1 MSQHGETRPA
11 AARWVRLCATWFGC
25 GHLKPAPGTWGSL
38 GALPLFV
45 LLSFSPLPLYALGT
59 ALVTVLGVISAGSY
73 ARALGSDDPS
83 QVVIDEVAG
92 VLIALGVVHAA
103 AVLAAASLAPQHA
116 ANLWHLGF
124 AWVLFRAFDIFKPW
138 PISAAEHAKPLGL
151 GIMADDLV
159 AGLLAGLITVA
170 IF

>member
-1 MSQHGETRPA
+1 MSEQGEDRPA
-11 AARWVRLCATWFGC
+11 AASWVRLCATWFGC
-25 GHLKPAPGTWGSL
+25 GYLKPGPGTWGSL

-45 LLSFSPLPLYALGT
+45 LLSLGPLSLYALGT
-59 ALVTVLGVISAGSY
+59 LLVTVLGVISAGRY
-73 ARALGSDDPS
+73 AAAMGSDDPS

-92 VLIALGVVHAA
+92 VLIGLGIVHAS
-103 AVLAAASLAPQHA
+103 AVLSAASTAPQHA

-124 AWVLFRAFDIFKPW
+124 GWVLFRAFDIFKPW
-138 PISAAEHAKPLGL
+138 PISAAEHATPVGL

-159 AGLLAGLITVA
+159 AGLLAGLITVG